1 MYVLQ
6 RVVHSVVTVS
16 WRRVSNATVDLPM
29 FVKMNVVM
37 PGAGQQIPVLP
48 KLVHL
53 KLESCA
59 GTVFYTQ
66 FEGRKQKD
74 YDC

>member
-1 MYVLQ
+1 
-6 RVVHSVVTVS
+6 
-16 WRRVSNATVDLPM
+16 M
-29 FVKMNVVM
+29 FVEMNVVM